1 MNVRVATDKSPWLAG
16 FKPGDTFAVPV
27 SHGEGKFVC
36 SPEEFEKLA
45 ANGQIATQYVDND
58 GAVTMRSPFNPNG
71 SFMAVEGIVSP
82 DGRVLGK
89 MGHTERWQKGLY
101 QNVPGNFDM
110 NVFKNGI
117 KYFK

>member
-1 MNVRVATDKSPWLAG
+1 MRVATNKSPWLRD
-16 FKPGDTFAVPV
+16 FEPGETFAVPV

-36 SPEEFEKLA
+36 SPAEFEKLA
-45 ANGQIATQYVDND
+45 ANGQIATQYAMAD
-58 GAVTMRSPFNPNG
+58 GTVTMRSPFNPNG
-71 SFMAVEGIVSP
+71 SFMAVEGIISP

-89 MGHTERWQKGLY
+89 MGHTERWQPGLY

-110 NVFKNGI
+110 NIFRSGV

>member
-1 MNVRVATDKSPWLAG
+1 
-16 FKPGDTFAVPV
+16 
-27 SHGEGKFVC
+27 
-36 SPEEFEKLA
+36 
-45 ANGQIATQYVDND
+45 
-58 GAVTMRSPFNPNG
+58 MRSPFNPNG